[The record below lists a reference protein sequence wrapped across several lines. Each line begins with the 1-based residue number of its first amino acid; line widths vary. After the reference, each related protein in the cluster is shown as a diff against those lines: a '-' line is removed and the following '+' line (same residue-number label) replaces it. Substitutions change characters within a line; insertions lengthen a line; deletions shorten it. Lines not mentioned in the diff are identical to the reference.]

1 MAEWSDDHGN
11 GPGLVVPAGGGWAL
25 GRALEKVRG
34 VLRGTGVRGGLLV
47 VAGSA
52 VTWPVRKVEL

>member
-11 GPGLVVPAGGGWAL
+11 GPGLVVPAGDGWAPEVV
-25 GRALEKVRG
+25 EKVRG

-47 VAGSA
+47 VAGFA
-52 VTWPVRKVEL
+52 VTGPVRKVEL

>member
-11 GPGLVVPAGGGWAL
+11 GPGLVVPAGGRCAPV
-25 GRALEKVRG
+25 EKVRG

-47 VAGSA
+47 VTGFA
-52 VTWPVRKVEL
+52 VTGPVRKVDL